1 MGNENSSSYYS
12 STRDRAQVKDC
23 PAMSFVFVFVFVLVF
38 VFVGRSTSA
47 QGTQSAVAEA
57 RRQTEGK
64 YNIVCIKAGHNYDIS
79 GIMPTMYKSQVS
91 FNALQNKHSNI
102 HGHWSSWAKK
112 NYRRSSGGTLWQKK
126 TRLNHMHHMQLAP
139 ISITISINWH
149 Q

>member
-91 FNALQNKHSNI
+91 FDALQNKRSNI
-102 HGHWSSWAKK
+102 HGRPELNTTHSNSSLRHLHF
-112 NYRRSSGGTLWQKK
+112 RRSTFVATSTWSTSLSKA
-126 TRLNHMHHMQLAP
+126 LL
-139 ISITISINWH
+139 
-149 Q
+149 